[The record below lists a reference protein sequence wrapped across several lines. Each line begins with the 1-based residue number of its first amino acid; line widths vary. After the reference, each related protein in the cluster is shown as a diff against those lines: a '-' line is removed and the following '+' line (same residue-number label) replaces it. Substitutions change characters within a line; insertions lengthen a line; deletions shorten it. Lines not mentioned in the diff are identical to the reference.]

1 MSNIDIT
8 LPSMNAE
15 ETLSV
20 FPEIDAA
27 AVVSLAASEG
37 TIQLQQAASDWS
49 SLVQIQVDDDDA
61 LDNADTADIKYK
73 LTGSWPS
80 YDSTNLNPTFD
91 TAVFDINGHTTLSG
105 VAGDTGVT
113 TLRHA
118 LRADMSEDMTG
129 STEAFDIFSNES
141 TLDTSFGTAAGNLET
156 TVSGNWDTLVAADTE
171 SLGAGVLSNATAAA
185 SNPGKHILQQILNNN
200 SHAANAAMVTNLAAR
215 SANSDFINV
224 PLSAGD
230 KINFNITFAAPSSV
244 GGQDLPDA
252 GLSSS
257 APGARDHTF
266 KVEVELI

>member
-1 MSNIDIT
+1 MSNIEIT

-27 AVVSLAASEG
+27 AVVSLASAEG

-49 SLVQIQVDDDDA
+49 SLVQIQVDDNDA

-80 YDSTNLNPTFD
+80 YDSALTFD
-91 TAVFDINGHTTLSG
+91 TAVFDSNGHTTISG
-105 VAGDTGVT
+105 VTGDTGVT

-141 TLDTSFGTAAGNLET
+141 TLHAEFGTAAAALQA
-156 TVSGNWDTLVAADTE
+156 TVSSNWANLTLDVDNNPI
-171 SLGAGVLSNATAAA
+171 VLTNATPAA

-200 SHAANAAMVTNLAAR
+200 SHAANSAMVTSLAVR
-215 SANSDFINV
+215 SANTDFIDV
-224 PLSAGD
+224 PLSVGD
-230 KINFNITFAAPSSV
+230 KIFFNITFAAPSSV

-257 APGARDHTF
+257 APGARDHIF